1 MSCLTVSNAVYF
13 RLAQM
18 RCLRTFI
25 SLIGVMQP
33 RDIHPVH
40 LLHEGYVQLHVARRA
55 MRPDAWVG
63 IDDVELVVAAVLAHP
78 DIFSPATC
86 GRRSAQQ

>member
-1 MSCLTVSNAVYF
+1 MSCIPVSNAVHF

-25 SLIGVMQP
+25 SFIGVMQP

-40 LLHEGYVQLHVARRA
+40 LLHEGDVQLHVTCRA

-63 IDDVELVVAAVLAHP
+63 IDDVELVVAAALAHP
-78 DIFSPATC
+78 DIFAPATC
-86 GRRSAQQ
+86 RRRSAQK